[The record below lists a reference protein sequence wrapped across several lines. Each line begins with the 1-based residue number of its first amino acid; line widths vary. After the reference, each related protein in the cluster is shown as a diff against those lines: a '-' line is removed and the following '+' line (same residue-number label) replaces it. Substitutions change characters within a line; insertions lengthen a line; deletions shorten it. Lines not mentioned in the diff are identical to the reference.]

1 MEDRAFDLIICNG
14 EVVTDTGKKAL
25 DIGILDGKIAALQPN
40 IRVEASQKIDA
51 THKLVF
57 PGFIDAHTHMG
68 IPIMNTHSIDDFESG
83 SISAAYGGVT
93 TIIDFTVQEKGQSL
107 RESLD
112 VRIDKANGKS
122 HVDYGLHVNVTDQPE
137 NE

>member
-14 EVVTDTGKKAL
+14 TVVTDTGKKAL

-40 IRVEASQKIDA
+40 IHVDASQKIDA

-68 IPIMNTHSIDDFESG
+68 IPIMDTHSIDDFESG
-83 SISAAYGGVT
+83 SIAAACGGVT
-93 TIIDFTVQEKGQSL
+93 AIIDFTVQEKGQSL
-107 RESLD
+107 RESVD
-112 VRIDKANGKS
+112 VGIEKARGKW
-122 HVDYGLHVNVTDQPE
+122 
-137 NE
+137 